1 MDGDVSRKV
10 SESRRLRAHIG
21 SAAATATV
29 REELSMRVNPNTVA
43 ATVKL
48 VVAAGAIAVGALA
61 LGAPAAHAD
70 DAVVDQSTVVE
81 QQQPSVGVGD
91 ESTSERRKARVYVIG
106 KTTKPHTRQG

>member
-1 MDGDVSRKV
+1 MDGDVGRKV

-43 ATVKL
+43 VTVKL

-81 QQQPSVGVGD
+81 QQPSVGVGD

-106 KTTKPHTRQG
+106 KTTKPHMRQG